1 MTDLSVYR
9 LTVCYGIGGDLTM
22 VACVY
27 MCLREPVFIHHL
39 YLFSSLR
46 YFTTSCNNIAFH
58 ELSINYCVPDANI
71 NPKGMGVV
79 V

>member
-1 MTDLSVYR
+1 MVL
-9 LTVCYGIGGDLTM
+9 GGDLTM
-22 VACVY
+22 VVCVYMCVY
-27 MCLREPVFIHHL
+27 MCLRERLHEPESIHHL
-39 YLFSSLR
+39 YLFLSLR